1 MEIENKPPLCTGFP
15 EVNAMSFGGS
25 RKGRCHEVTEGL
37 VIQGKTIPHRLRR
50 DTSCQPFCLLRRHF
64 PTLWGITHVRG
75 SRELVL
81 NLNSPLNP
89 NLAHLVCTHSVG
101 AAIGSPLQ
109 KPTNF
114 Y

>member
-50 DTSCQPFCLLRRHF
+50 
-64 PTLWGITHVRG
+64 
-75 SRELVL
+75 
-81 NLNSPLNP
+81 SPLY
-89 NLAHLVCTHSVG
+89 TKG
-101 AAIGSPLQ
+101 PLISLL
-109 KPTNF
+109 
-114 Y
+114 